1 MKKNILFRL
10 ILLGFFAGLVNGLFG
25 SGGGTIL
32 VPGMFFLTDMGQ
44 HKSHATAISIIL
56 PLTILSTYIYM
67 QNGDINWPIA
77 IKIICGSVIGAY
89 IGAKLLNHIPGK
101 ILRKSFALFM
111 LIAAIRMVF

>member
-1 MKKNILFRL
+1 MKKVILFKL
-10 ILLGFFAGLVNGLFG
+10 LLLGFFSGLINGLFG

-32 VPGMFFLTDMGQ
+32 VPGMFFLTKIEQ

-67 QNGDINWPIA
+67 KNGNINWTIG

-89 IGAKLLNHIPGK
+89 IGAKLLSHIPEK
-101 ILRKSFALFM
+101 ILRKTFGLFM
-111 LIAAIRMVF
+111 LIAALRMVF